1 MEQVLNYILK
11 KAEEIRISETPLFIA
26 IDDDAGS
33 GKQRWRG
40 SLQRD
45 LMQA

>member
-26 IDDDAGS
+26 IDGRCGS
-33 GKQRWRG
+33 GKNNAGRSTGR
-40 SLQRD
+40 
-45 LMQA
+45 